1 MNNIQIPWWLLAA
14 FIPWMLSSLLT
25 LVGLV
30 AYWRRR
36 TFFLATTR
44 WFLIAGLLALPFTIF
59 YTAGAIEDALR
70 RDYPMV
76 FYAALM
82 LGHLC
87 LCAWLA
93 TKPNDRNA

>member
-1 MNNIQIPWWLLAA
+1 MNNIHIAWWLVAA
-14 FIPWMLSSLLT
+14 FISWTLSSLPT

-30 AYWRRR
+30 AYWWRR
-36 TFFLATTR
+36 TFLLATAR

-70 RDYPMV
+70 RDYPML

-93 TKPNDRNA
+93 TKPNNRSA